1 MDTKA
6 KDKDFMQAYR
16 ASDAEGRLKIMMDN
30 YCIFPKLIRKME
42 KKIQYRIKYEKDYL
56 RSSHRGELGVR
67 VQTSKM
73 SDPTFEE
80 AATNIMIETALKIG
94 KDEDGLLN
102 GIENA
107 AEYEADM
114 KILSVMRM
122 DYELLEEIIED
133 LADDDSK
140 WLKEYLSGEKLLK
153 EIAAELG
160 KSYIAMK
167 KRVAK
172 VKEEIREDM
181 LDCLEMSCGEGCKNV
196 G

>member
-16 ASDAEGRLKIMMDN
+16 SSDAEGRLKIMMDN
-30 YCIFPKLIRKME
+30 YHVFPKIIRKME
-42 KKIQYRIKYEKDYL
+42 KKTQYRIKCEKDYL

-80 AATNIMIETALKIG
+80 ASTNIMIETALKIG
-94 KDEDGLLN
+94 KDEDGLLK

-107 AEYEADM
+107 AEYEEDIQ
-114 KILSVMRM
+114 ILSVMRM
-122 DYELLEEIIED
+122 DYELLEEIIDD
-133 LADDDSK
+133 LEDDDSK
-140 WLKEYLSGEKLLK
+140 WVKEYLNGEKLLK

-160 KSYIAMK
+160 KTYIAMK

-172 VKEEIREDM
+172 VKEEIRADM
-181 LDCLEMSCGEGCKNV
+181 LECLEMNCGEGSRHV
-196 G
+196 

>member
-16 ASDAEGRLKIMMDN
+16 SSDAEGRLKIMMDN
-30 YCIFPKLIRKME
+30 YCVFPKLIRKME
-42 KKIQYRIKYEKDYL
+42 KKMQYRIKYEKDYL
-56 RSSHRGELGVR
+56 RSSYRGELGVR

-160 KSYIAMK
+160 KSYIAM
-167 KRVAK
+167 
-172 VKEEIREDM
+172 
-181 LDCLEMSCGEGCKNV
+181 
-196 G
+196 